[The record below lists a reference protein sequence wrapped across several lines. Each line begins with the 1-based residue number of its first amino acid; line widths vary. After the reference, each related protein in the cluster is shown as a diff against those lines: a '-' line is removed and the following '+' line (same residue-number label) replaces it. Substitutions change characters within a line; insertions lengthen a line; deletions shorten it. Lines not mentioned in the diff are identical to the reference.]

1 VKKILAIIIILA
13 AVGGCSNWVGLT
25 VEGEGVRLATAAEIS
40 NCSRLGRTRSQT
52 LDRIGGVE
60 RGAERLQEELL
71 RLARNDAGAMGATS
85 SYRNLLSKK
94 GNKSSGFIPVLSR
107 FLS

>member
-1 VKKILAIIIILA
+1 MKKILAIIIILA

-40 NCSRLGRTRSQT
+40 NCSRLGRTRPQT
-52 LDRIGGVE
+52 LDRIVGVE

-71 RLARNDAGAMGATS
+71 RLARNDAGAMG
-85 SYRNLLSKK
+85 
-94 GNKSSGFIPVLSR
+94 GNVIVPESLIEEGEQVFGIYSCP
-107 FLS
+107 

>member
-1 VKKILAIIIILA
+1 VKKILAIIISLA

-40 NCSRLGRTRSQT
+40 NCSRLGRTRPQT

-71 RLARNDAGAMGATS
+71 RLARNDAGAMG
-85 SYRNLLSKK
+85 
-94 GNKSSGFIPVLSR
+94 GNVIVPESLIEEGEQVFGIYSCP
-107 FLS
+107 

>member
-25 VEGEGVRLATAAEIS
+25 VEGEGVRLATVAEIS
-40 NCSRLGRTRSQT
+40 NCSRLGRTRPQT
-52 LDRIGGVE
+52 LDRIVGVE

-71 RLARNDAGAMGATS
+71 RLARNDAGAMG
-85 SYRNLLSKK
+85 
-94 GNKSSGFIPVLSR
+94 GNVIVPESLIEEGEQVFGIYSCP
-107 FLS
+107 

>member
-1 VKKILAIIIILA
+1 MKKILAIIIILA

-40 NCSRLGRTRSQT
+40 NCSRLGRTRPQT

-71 RLARNDAGAMGATS
+71 RLARNDAGAMG
-85 SYRNLLSKK
+85 
-94 GNKSSGFIPVLSR
+94 GNVIVPESLIEEGEQVFGIYSCP
-107 FLS
+107 

>member
-1 VKKILAIIIILA
+1 MKKILAIIIILA

-25 VEGEGVRLATAAEIS
+25 VEGEGVRLATVAEIS

-52 LDRIGGVE
+52 LDRIVGVE

-71 RLARNDAGAMGATS
+71 RLARNDAGAMG
-85 SYRNLLSKK
+85 
-94 GNKSSGFIPVLSR
+94 GNVIVPESLIEEGEQVFGIYSCP
-107 FLS
+107 

>member
-1 VKKILAIIIILA
+1 MKKILAIIISLA

-25 VEGEGVRLATAAEIS
+25 VEGEGVRLAPAAEVS

-52 LDRIGGVE
+52 LDRIVGVE

-71 RLARNDAGAMGATS
+71 RLARNDAGAMG
-85 SYRNLLSKK
+85 
-94 GNKSSGFIPVLSR
+94 GNVIVPESLIEEGEQVFGIYSCP
-107 FLS
+107 

>member
-1 VKKILAIIIILA
+1 LKKILAIIIILA

-40 NCSRLGRTRSQT
+40 NCSRLGRTRPQT
-52 LDRIGGVE
+52 LDRIVGVE

-71 RLARNDAGAMGATS
+71 RLARNDAGAMG
-85 SYRNLLSKK
+85 
-94 GNKSSGFIPVLSR
+94 GNVIVPESLIEEGEQVFGIYSCP
-107 FLS
+107 

>member
-1 VKKILAIIIILA
+1 MKKILAIIIILA

-25 VEGEGVRLATAAEIS
+25 VEGEGVRLATVAEIS

-52 LDRIGGVE
+52 LDRVVGVE

-71 RLARNDAGAMGATS
+71 RLARNDAGAMG
-85 SYRNLLSKK
+85 
-94 GNKSSGFIPVLSR
+94 GNVIVPESLIEEGEQVFGIYSCP
-107 FLS
+107 

>member
-1 VKKILAIIIILA
+1 MKKILAIIISLA

-40 NCSRLGRTRSQT
+40 NCSRLGRTRSQS
-52 LDRIGGVE
+52 LDRVVGVE

-71 RLARNDAGAMGATS
+71 RLARNDAGAMG
-85 SYRNLLSKK
+85 
-94 GNKSSGFIPVLSR
+94 GNVIVPESLIEEGEQVFGIYSCP
-107 FLS
+107 

>member
-1 VKKILAIIIILA
+1 VKKILAIIISLA

-40 NCSRLGRTRSQT
+40 NCSRLGRTRPQT
-52 LDRIGGVE
+52 LDRIVGVE

-71 RLARNDAGAMGATS
+71 RLARNDAGAMG
-85 SYRNLLSKK
+85 
-94 GNKSSGFIPVLSR
+94 GNVIVPESLIEEGEQVFGIYSCP
-107 FLS
+107 

>member
-1 VKKILAIIIILA
+1 MKKILAIIIILA

-25 VEGEGVRLATAAEIS
+25 VEGEGVRLATVAEIS

-52 LDRIGGVE
+52 LDRIVGVE

-71 RLARNDAGAMGATS
+71 KLARNDAGAMG
-85 SYRNLLSKK
+85 
-94 GNKSSGFIPVLSR
+94 GNVIVPESLIEEGEQVFGIYSCP
-107 FLS
+107 

>member
-40 NCSRLGRTRSQT
+40 NCSRLGRTRPQT
-52 LDRIGGVE
+52 LDRIVGVE

-71 RLARNDAGAMGATS
+71 RLARNDAGAMG
-85 SYRNLLSKK
+85 
-94 GNKSSGFIPVLSR
+94 GNVIVPESLIEEGEQVFGIYSCP
-107 FLS
+107 

>member
-1 VKKILAIIIILA
+1 MKKILAIIISLA

-25 VEGEGVRLATAAEIS
+25 VEGEGVRLATVAEIS

-52 LDRIGGVE
+52 LDRIVGVE

-71 RLARNDAGAMGATS
+71 KLARNDAGAMG
-85 SYRNLLSKK
+85 
-94 GNKSSGFIPVLSR
+94 GNVIVPESLIEEGEQVFGIYSCP
-107 FLS
+107 

>member
-25 VEGEGVRLATAAEIS
+25 VEGEGVRLATVAEIS

-52 LDRIGGVE
+52 LDRIVGVE

-71 RLARNDAGAMGATS
+71 RLARNDAGAMG
-85 SYRNLLSKK
+85 
-94 GNKSSGFIPVLSR
+94 GNVIVPESLIEEGEQVFGIYSCP
-107 FLS
+107 

>member
-1 VKKILAIIIILA
+1 MKKILTIIIILA

-52 LDRIGGVE
+52 LDRVVGVE

-71 RLARNDAGAMGATS
+71 RLARNDAGAMG
-85 SYRNLLSKK
+85 
-94 GNKSSGFIPVLSR
+94 GNVIVPESLIEEGEQVFGIYSCP
-107 FLS
+107 